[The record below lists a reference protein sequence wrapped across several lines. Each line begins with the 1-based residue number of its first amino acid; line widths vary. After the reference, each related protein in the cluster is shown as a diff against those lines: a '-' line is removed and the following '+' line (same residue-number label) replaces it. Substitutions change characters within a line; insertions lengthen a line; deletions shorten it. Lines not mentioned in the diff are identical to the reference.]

1 MKIKRKLRGV
11 REDTGEVMKEQR
23 MRNLRK
29 AWRRMEDG
37 RKKEK
42 KEEKHKHR
50 RPPNHPSSPPR
61 RR

>member
-1 MKIKRKLRGV
+1 MKIKRKLRDV
-11 REDTGEVMKEQR
+11 REDAREAMKEEG

-29 AWRRMEDG
+29 AWKRMEDG

-50 RPPNHPSSPPR
+50 RP
-61 RR
+61 